1 MKILLIAGHGD
12 GDPGAIGN
20 NYKECTLTRNFIRE
34 VYNLSSEFSEELE
47 LTLYDTSKDCY
58 KENKKGNIVD
68 FSKYD
73 YTIEIHFN
81 SFSDTSAYGSE
92 ILMHPDQKVTFERSF
107 LAEMEKLGF
116 TNRGLK
122 LRDDLLNMNIARK
135 QNANYCLVE
144 VCFISSKAD
153 MDRYIASTKNIFKSF
168 LTTLEETFN
177 LASSHFYRVQCG
189 AFKSKQNAIN
199 YKKEL
204 SEKYGLDCFV
214 VEVN

>member
-20 NYKECTLTRNFIRE
+20 NYKECTLTRNFIQE

-81 SFSDTSAYGSE
+81 SFSDTSAHGSE
-92 ILMHPDQKVTFERSF
+92 ILMQPDQKVTFERSF

-153 MDRYIASTKNIFKSF
+153 MERYIASTKNIFKSF
-168 LTTLEETFN
+168 LTTLEEAFN
-177 LASSHFYRVQCG
+177 LASSHSYRVQCG

-204 SEKYGLDCFV
+204 SEKYGIDCFV